1 MTTVKIEISG
11 EQGSGKTEF
20 FRKIVSNA
28 KLAGYVTTNAF
39 ASGRKQSEFMSNLEN
54 DEKKLEITVQDI

>member
-1 MTTVKIEISG
+1 MNRKV
-11 EQGSGKTEF
+11 KTEF